1 MKKKPVDYR
10 AALVLAAA
18 MAGASMLSGC
28 MTRVGE
34 DGSAEHHWNA
44 REDAA
49 YRHYL
54 ADQHLEYRDF
64 SSLTPPEQR
73 AYWEWR
79 DHHSG

>member
-1 MKKKPVDYR
+1 MRKPVNYR

-28 MTRVGE
+28 VTRSYE
-34 DGSAEHHWNA
+34 EGSPEHHWNA
-44 REDAA
+44 RENAA

-54 ADQHLEYRDF
+54 ADQNLGYRDF
-64 SSLTPPEQR
+64 STLTPQEQR

>member
-1 MKKKPVDYR
+1 MKKRPVDYR

-18 MAGASMLSGC
+18 MADASMLSGC
-28 MTRVGE
+28 MTHLDE

-44 REDAA
+44 RENTA

-54 ADQHLEYRDF
+54 ADQHLEYREF

-73 AYWEWR
+73 AYGEWR

>member
-1 MKKKPVDYR
+1 MRRPVDYR

-28 MTRVGE
+28 ATRVP
-34 DGSAEHHWNA
+34 DDSSPQWNA
-44 REDAA
+44 REDLA

-64 SSLTPPEQR
+64 NSLTPTEQR

-79 DHHSG
+79 DQHSG

>member
-1 MKKKPVDYR
+1 VDYR

-18 MAGASMLSGC
+18 MAGASMLSAC
-28 MTRVGE
+28 VTRAS
-34 DGSAEHHWNA
+34 DDSSSEHHWNA

-49 YRHYL
+49 YRQYL
-54 ADQHLEYRDF
+54 ADQNLGYRDF
-64 SSLTPPEQR
+64 SSLTPQQQR

>member
-1 MKKKPVDYR
+1 
-10 AALVLAAA
+10 
-18 MAGASMLSGC
+18 MLSGC
-28 MTRVGE
+28 MTRLDE

-64 SSLTPPEQR
+64 SGLTPPEQR